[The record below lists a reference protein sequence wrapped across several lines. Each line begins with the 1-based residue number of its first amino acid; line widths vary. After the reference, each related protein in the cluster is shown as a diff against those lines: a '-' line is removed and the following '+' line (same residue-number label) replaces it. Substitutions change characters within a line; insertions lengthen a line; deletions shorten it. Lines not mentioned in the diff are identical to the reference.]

1 MKKFILV
8 MLLLSVGLLAACTPA
23 VVEGPPVVDEPPV
36 VEEPAYVLI
45 HNPFTDYGVD
55 LQLSQIKFVLYVEHE
70 QWQGRLRVKQVSAHL
85 VEEVRLYPNGVIE
98 IHFHFVPDT
107 RIYIYTSEH
116 NFYEY
121 TAERVNGYVYTSTD
135 HVGYG
140 WGLLWF

>member
-23 VVEGPPVVDEPPV
+23 VVEEPPV

-55 LQLSQIKFVLYVEHE
+55 LQLKQIKFVLYVD
-70 QWQGRLRVKQVSAHL
+70 QVTGWLKAKQVSAHL
-85 VEEVRLYPNGVIE
+85 IEEVRLYPNGVIE
-98 IHFHFVPDT
+98 IHFIPDP
-107 RIYIYTSEH
+107 RIYIYISEQGM
-116 NFYEY
+116 YEY
-121 TAERVNGYVYTSTD
+121 TVERVNGYVYTSTD

-140 WGLLWF
+140 WGLTWF